1 LHNSGAL
8 PRQTYP
14 NALLLRFAIIV
25 GELKITAWVRLNRYD
40 KDWKGYNGQEE
51 GMMVLDA
58 QEVIKTKAKK

>member
-14 NALLLRFAIIV
+14 NAFLLHFAIIV

-58 QEVIKTKAKK
+58 QEVIKTKSKE